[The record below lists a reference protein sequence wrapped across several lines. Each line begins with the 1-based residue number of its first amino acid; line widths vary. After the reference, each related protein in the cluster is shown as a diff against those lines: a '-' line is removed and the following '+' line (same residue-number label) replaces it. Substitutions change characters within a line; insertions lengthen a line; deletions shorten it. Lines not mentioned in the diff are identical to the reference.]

1 MVFQAFRARFG
12 GRSIVGRSEQSLINN
27 YAAVRVPCGP
37 VRSSY
42 ASAFED
48 VKKARKSGYCA
59 AVRAIDPYVTI

>member
-12 GRSIVGRSEQSLINN
+12 GRPLVGRLEQSLIIN
-27 YAAVRVPCGP
+27 YPAVRVPCGL

-48 VKKARKSGYCA
+48 VKRARKSGFCA
-59 AVRAIDPYVTI
+59 AVRAINPHVTI

>member
-12 GRSIVGRSEQSLINN
+12 GRSLVGRLEQSLITN
-27 YAAVRVPCGP
+27 YPTVRVPCGP

-48 VKKARKSGYCA
+48 VKRARKSGFCA
-59 AVRAIDPYVTI
+59 AVRAINPHVTI